1 MLNVAYTEQT
11 EEYIRELRDLTKD
24 TELYVSLSELVER
37 FVDIDEYYNHEDWNL
52 MQILANIKM
61 LDFVELEKKEENN
74 VKKNI

>member
-11 EEYIRELRDLTKD
+11 EEYIKELRDLTRD
-24 TELYVSLSELVER
+24 TKLYVNLSELVER

-61 LDFVELEKKEENN
+61 LDFVELEKK
-74 VKKNI
+74 

>member
-1 MLNVAYTEQT
+1 MLNVAYTEQE
-11 EEYIRELRDLTKD
+11 EEYIKELRDLTKN
-24 TELYVSLSELVER
+24 TELYVNLSELVER